1 MWVRLGS
8 GGEVIAETRLGDGGT
23 AEAASELAY
32 LNEASD
38 EARLVVSEPLGK
50 LEGAWNEV
58 PEATWGIV
66 RPNGDDEMHPSH
78 PAEAARLL

>member
-1 MWVRLGS
+1 WGFRS
-8 GGEVIAETRLGDGGT
+8 R
-23 AEAASELAY
+23 ASAGHDRCSISLRKLHPELVY

-38 EARLVVSEPLGK
+38 EARLVVSEPLGE

-66 RPNGDDEMHPSH
+66 RPNGDAEMHSFH